1 MVNTQPFVRNRLTI
15 YNYVTLAAYI
25 WGVYGLG
32 PALLLMRDET
42 GMTRTMSSLH
52 STGLAVGIVIAGFTG
67 AQFVRRLGRGG
78 TLQTGALLASA
89 GVLGLAVFR
98 TPWLSLPSTMLL
110 GLGGSIATNAMNAYF
125 SVHFGRHAPA
135 AIGESNA
142 GAVLAGLLAPLA
154 MGALVASNL
163 DWRFAL
169 VVPVLMFGGARL
181 FRGDPEDLEVQG
193 ESSHDVGASLP
204 RPYWWAWLAM
214 VLCVAT
220 EFSFVLWSGDVLR
233 DQARVSTATAASSL
247 SAVAIGMMLA
257 RLTISKLNKHFD
269 IERVFL
275 TSLLLPIVAW
285 VPMWLSHNATVILS
299 AMFVVGVGLGYH
311 YPLTLN
317 RMLVAAPGMPDA
329 AAARSALASGLA
341 IGGSPFALALLSNA
355 FGLHTAFIM
364 VPTLLTLCIALVLTH
379 PVRH

>member
-1 MVNTQPFVRNRLTI
+1 MVKSQPFVRNRLTI
-15 YNYVTLAAYI
+15 YSYVTLAAYI

-42 GMTRTMSSLH
+42 GMSRTMSSLH
-52 STGLAVGIVIAGFTG
+52 STGLALGIVVAGFTG

-78 TLQTGALLASA
+78 TLQVGAALASA
-89 GVLGLAVFR
+89 GVLGLALFGA
-98 TPWLSLPSTMLL
+98 PWLSLPSTVLL

-125 SVHFGRHAPA
+125 SVHHGRHAAA

-142 GAVLAGLLAPLA
+142 GAVLAGLVAPLV
-154 MGALVASNL
+154 MGALVAADVN
-163 DWRFAL
+163 WRFAL
-169 VVPVLMFGGARL
+169 LVPVFMFAGARI
-181 FRGDPEDLEVQG
+181 FRGDADDLEIQG
-193 ESSHDVGASLP
+193 EASHDVGASLP
-204 RPYWWAWLAM
+204 RLYWWSWLAM
-214 VLCVAT
+214 TLCVAT

-233 DQARVSTATAASSL
+233 DQAQVSTATAASSL

-275 TSLLLPIVAW
+275 ASLLLPIIAW
-285 VPMWLSHNATVILS
+285 VPMWLSHNATLILL

-341 IGGSPFALALLSNA
+341 IGASPFALAMLSDS
-355 FGLHTAFIM
+355 FGLHTAFVM
-364 VPTLLTLCIALVLTH
+364 VPVLLALCIVLVLTH